1 MIKSDP
7 VGGNPVPEQV
17 LHVATIRSPVSK
29 GVIKSINIPHL
40 PRDYRSFTAEDFP
53 GKPTIELFG
62 VTVPILA
69 PGRISY
75 RGQPIALIA
84 GPDKHRVAEAVRLTK
99 LVIDEEPGVFN
110 FETWGSSRLA
120 ASSQLLGGDVD
131 EAMAKAAL
139 VVERDFSLGAHYH
152 YYPETH
158 RASAVFDYDRLK
170 IHSSTQWPFQVRQA
184 VAQALAVKDD
194 EIVVSPVMTGPHLDG
209 KLWYPSVIACQVAL
223 VAMLCGK
230 PAVLTLSRFEDF
242 RYTTKRAPILASYR
256 AGMDNEGHLV
266 GLDVQIAINIGAHS
280 PLAEELATRSALLAS
295 GAYSCPNFRII
306 SRAITTNL
314 PPMDAFAG
322 MGSSTALFGIERI
335 ARDCALAL
343 DIDPNEWRIMNLA
356 SRGSPGA
363 GRFLKKNI
371 PYEEVIYPLL
381 KVSDY
386 PRKRS
391 AYELLRKR
399 RSDPGMPPGFGIGLA
414 FGYQSSAGLVSG
426 PGMETATVEAE
437 LGKTLTLRT
446 SSVPGSLETI
456 EIWKRLAADAI
467 GIDPELV
474 QVESVSTDRV
484 PDAGPS
490 TMSRNIS
497 IITRLVTRACEG
509 IRTKR
514 FREALPIIV
523 RKTYRPRLQ
532 KADSISPMDSA
543 TWAGAVVETGI
554 DPISLRPR
562 ILGIWLSVG
571 CGRLLSEP
579 TARRAL
585 ENGVSTA
592 ASLCLGEY
600 LDLSKGSPDT
610 SAMAAYHLLRPT
622 DLPPIHIQFIDD
634 GSSDS
639 MGLGELACSLIPA
652 AFANAIG
659 QAIDEPWNTLPVR
672 GPVGEYSDE
681 AEAGR

>member
-1 MIKSDP
+1 
-7 VGGNPVPEQV
+7 
-17 LHVATIRSPVSK
+17 
-29 GVIKSINIPHL
+29 
-40 PRDYRSFTAEDFP
+40 
-53 GKPTIELFG
+53 
-62 VTVPILA
+62 
-69 PGRISY
+69 
-75 RGQPIALIA
+75 
-84 GPDKHRVAEAVRLTK
+84 
-99 LVIDEEPGVFN
+99 
-110 FETWGSSRLA
+110 
-120 ASSQLLGGDVD
+120 
-131 EAMAKAAL
+131 MAKAAL
-139 VVERDFSLGAHYH
+139 VVERDFRLGAHYH

-194 EIVVSPVMTGPHLDG
+194 EIVVFPVMTGPHLDG
-209 KLWYPSVIACQVAL
+209 KIWYPSVIACQVAL

-230 PAVLTLSRFEDF
+230 PAILTLSRFEDF
-242 RYTTKRAPILASYR
+242 MYTTKRAPVLASYR
-256 AGMDNEGHLV
+256 VGMDNEGHLQA
-266 GLDVQIAINIGAHS
+266 LDVRIAINIGAQS
-280 PLAEELATRSALLAS
+280 PLAEELVARSVLLAS

-306 SRAITTNL
+306 ARAITTNL

-322 MGSSTALFGIERI
+322 IGSSTALFGIERL
-335 ARDCALAL
+335 ARDCAMAL
-343 DIDPNEWRIMNLA
+343 DMDPNEWRIINLA
-356 SRGSPGA
+356 SRAAPGS

-371 PYEEVIYPLL
+371 PYDEVISPLL
-381 KVSDY
+381 RVSDY

-399 RSDPGMPPGFGIGLA
+399 RLDPGMPPGFGIGLA

-426 PGMETATVEAE
+426 LGMETATVEAE
-437 LGKTLTLRT
+437 LGKKLTLRT
-446 SSVPGSLETI
+446 SSVPGSIETI
-456 EIWKRLAADAI
+456 GIWKRLAADAI

-474 QVESVSTDRV
+474 QVESVATDRV

-497 IITRLVTRACEG
+497 IITRLVTGACEG

-523 RKTYRPRLQ
+523 RKSYRPKVQ
-532 KADSISPMDSA
+532 KADSISPMDNA
-543 TWAGAVVETGI
+543 TWAAAVVETGM

-571 CGRLLSEP
+571 CGRLLSQA

-585 ENGVSTA
+585 ENGASTA

-600 LDLSKGSPDT
+600 LDLSKGSPVA
-610 SAMAAYHLLRPT
+610 SAMASYRMLRPT
-622 DLPPIHIQFIDD
+622 DMPPVHIQFFED
-634 GSSDS
+634 GTSDS
-639 MGLGELACSLIPA
+639 MGLGEVACSLIPA

-659 QAIDEPWNTLPVR
+659 QAIDEPWNALPVR
-672 GPVGEYSDE
+672 GPVGEHTDE
-681 AEAGR
+681 GEEGR